1 MQAKK
6 VKNKADLEKVFDIRK
21 KVFIKEQ
28 GVDVDDEFDKYD
40 TLASNSEHILVYY
53 QNKAVGTG
61 RLKIIDDTAK
71 LERIC
76 VLKEYREYGL
86 GKSIVKKLE
95 EIAKNKG
102 AKKAKLHGQT
112 QARKFYEKSGYNK
125 SSEEFMEDGIPHYLM
140 IKKL

>member
-28 GVDVDDEFDKYD
+28 GVDIDDEFDKHD
-40 TLASNSEHILVYY
+40 TLASNTEHILVYY

-76 VLKEYREYGL
+76 VLSDYRKYGL
-86 GKSIVKKLE
+86 GKLIVEKLE